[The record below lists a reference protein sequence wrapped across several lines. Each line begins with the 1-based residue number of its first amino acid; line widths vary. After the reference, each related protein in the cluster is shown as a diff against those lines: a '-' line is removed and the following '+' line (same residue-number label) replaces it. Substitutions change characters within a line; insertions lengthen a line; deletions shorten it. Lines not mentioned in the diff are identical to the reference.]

1 MQQAAYGTYKNGQV
15 FFDDPVPAPD
25 GSKVIVVFLEERAA
39 KPSLKDLFTHC
50 GAWEDTRTADEI
62 VADTRNSRIA
72 KADIQL

>member
-1 MQQAAYGTYKNGQV
+1 MQQAAYGTYKNGQI
-15 FFDDPVPAPD
+15 FFDDPIPTLNET
-25 GSKVIVVFLEERAA
+25 KVIVVFLEEPKV
-39 KPSLKDLFTHC
+39 KPKLTDIFSLH